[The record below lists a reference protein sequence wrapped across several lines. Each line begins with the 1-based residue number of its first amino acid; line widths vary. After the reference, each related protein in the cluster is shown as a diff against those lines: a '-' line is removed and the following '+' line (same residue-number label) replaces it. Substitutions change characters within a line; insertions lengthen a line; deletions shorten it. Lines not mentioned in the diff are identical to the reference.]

1 MSPIVCAVTVRHR
14 RGYHA
19 ASHTLV
25 VLSAATGAV
34 VDNDAFPTTAAGLA
48 RVMGWSAQRIDEGSA
63 LIRGRGDRLLRRD
76 PDRAPRARWVPRG
89 IGGTFACRRPW

>member
-14 RGYHA
+14 RGHHA

-34 VDNDAFPTTAAGLA
+34 VDNDTFPTTAAGLA
-48 RVMGWSAQRIDEGSA
+48 RAMGWNA
-63 LIRGRGDRLLRRD
+63 RRD
-76 PDRAPRARWVPRG
+76 R
-89 IGGTFACRRPW
+89 